1 MYNLIHLVLSG
12 GSGTRLWPLSRL
24 RMPKQYL
31 PLVQGKSLFQ
41 DTLDRHRAFCT
52 GHMVVTNTSQFALAK
67 QQAGDLVS
75 TYILEAV
82 GRNTAPA
89 IAMACRMLDP
99 ETLVLVTP
107 SDHLIQ
113 DREAYRNAVTQ
124 AIELAQDGFLVT
136 FGVNPE
142 YPETGFGY
150 IQAEGHVVLSFRE
163 KPDLPTAQAY
173 LAEGGYY
180 WNAGIFCFK
189 AGVFLHELKRNAPE
203 LYQVILETES
213 LNQGPYPEGC
223 IQPTLEEMLKMT
235 DISID
240 YAVLEKS
247 EKVRVVPCR
256 MGWSDLGSFDALY
269 AELPHDNEGNTLTGQ
284 PFLPLRSSQNLLL
297 HYGPQVLITQD
308 IQNLLVVTTQ
318 DAIYIGPRGQS
329 QGIREVV
336 REMQQVQPE
345 LLVSYPQTVTSWG
358 QVKILE
364 QSLNSV
370 LLSVDVQGPI
380 HQPVTLRALDLLEH
394 PRIDKL
400 LKSWPEKGITL
411 RGLNMSNS
419 GLIAVQGSTMSDWVC
434 RIETT
439 SSNDEQRCLVLIQ
452 KN

>member
-31 PLVQGKSLFQ
+31 PLVQGMSLYQ
-41 DTLDRHRAFCT
+41 DTLDRHRAFCS
-52 GHMVVTNTSQFALAK
+52 GHMVVTNASQFALAK
-67 QQAGDLVS
+67 QQAGDAVS

-89 IAMACRMLDP
+89 IAMACRIMDP
-99 ETLVLVTP
+99 ETMVLVTP

-113 DREAYRNAVTQ
+113 DREAYHDAVTK
-124 AIELAQDGFLVT
+124 AIELAQAGYLVT

-150 IQAEGHVVLSFRE
+150 IQAEGHVVLAFRE

-173 LAEGGYY
+173 LSAGGYY

-189 AGVFLHELKRNAPE
+189 AGVYLQELKQNAPD
-203 LYQVILETES
+203 LYRAIVETES
-213 LNQGPYPEGC
+213 LQHGPDPQGC
-223 IQPTLEEMLKMT
+223 FLPTLEEMLQMT

-247 EKVRVVPCR
+247 DKVRVVPCR

-269 AELPHDNEGNTLTGQ
+269 AELPHDSEGNTVTGQ
-284 PFLPLRSSQNLLL
+284 PYLPLRSSQNLLL
-297 HYGPQVLITQD
+297 HYGPQVLIAQD
-308 IQNLLVVTTQ
+308 VHNLLVVTTP

-336 REMQQVQPE
+336 REMQHIQPE

-358 QVKILE
+358 QIKILE
-364 QSLNSV
+364 QTQDTV
-370 LLSVDVQGPI
+370 VFAIQIQGPI
-380 HQPVTLRALDLLEH
+380 LDPLTLSAKDLKEH
-394 PRIDKL
+394 PRLEQIW
-400 LKSWPEKGITL
+400 KSWDHDQITL
-411 RGLNMSNS
+411 RGLNLSPLS
-419 GLIAVQGSTMSDWVC
+419 PITVQGSLVSDWVC
-434 RIETT
+434 HFGTTT
-439 SSNDEQRCLVLIQ
+439 SSAEHRCLVLLQ
-452 KN
+452 KT